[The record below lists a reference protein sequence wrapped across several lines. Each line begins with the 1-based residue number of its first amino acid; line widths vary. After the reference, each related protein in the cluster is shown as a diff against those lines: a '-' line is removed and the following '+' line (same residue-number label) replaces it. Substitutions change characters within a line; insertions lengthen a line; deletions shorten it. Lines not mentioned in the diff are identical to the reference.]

1 MSTYVLVH
9 GAWHG
14 AWCWYRVAS
23 RLRRAGHTVIAP
35 DLAGLGK
42 DKTPMAEV
50 TLERWTE
57 DICDIVDAASEPVI
71 LVGHSRGGIVVS
83 QVAERRPD
91 KLAVLVYL
99 AAFLLRDGETLL
111 QVAQS
116 DGTSL
121 VLPNLLVAGD
131 GTYSTVRENALKD
144 VFYGECPDE
153 DLALAKLLFAPE
165 PMAPSVTP
173 VHVSDA
179 DFGRV
184 PRIYIECRRDNTI
197 PLSFQRGMQASA
209 PCQKVLSMDTDHS
222 PFFSAPEALVV
233 HLTALSVAER

>member
-1 MSTYVLVH
+1 MTDRRFYPGFESGDSWPITSIFRGDSMSTYVLVH

-14 AWCWYRVAS
+14 AWCWYKVAS

-42 DKTPMAEV
+42 DKTPIAEV
-50 TLERWTE
+50 SLERWTE
-57 DICDIVDAASEPVI
+57 DICEIVDAASEPVI
-71 LVGHSRGGIVVS
+71 LVGHSRGGIVIS

-111 QVAQS
+111 QVAQI

-121 VLPNLLVAGD
+121 VLPNLLVASD
-131 GTYSTVRENALKD
+131 GTYSTVREDALKE

-153 DLALAKLLFAPE
+153 DLD
-165 PMAPSVTP
+165 V
-173 VHVSDA
+173 
-179 DFGRV
+179 G
-184 PRIYIECRRDNTI
+184 
-197 PLSFQRGMQASA
+197 
-209 PCQKVLSMDTDHS
+209 
-222 PFFSAPEALVV
+222 
-233 HLTALSVAER
+233 

>member
-42 DKTPMAEV
+42 DKTPIAEV
-50 TLERWTE
+50 SLERWTK

-111 QVAQS
+111 GVAQT

-121 VLPNLLVAGD
+121 ALPNLLMASD
-131 GTYSTVRENALKD
+131 GTCSTVREDALKD

-153 DLALAKLLFAPE
+153 DLTLA
-165 PMAPSVTP
+165 
-173 VHVSDA
+173 
-179 DFGRV
+179 
-184 PRIYIECRRDNTI
+184 N
-197 PLSFQRGMQASA
+197 SFSLRNRWHR
-209 PCQKVLSMDTDHS
+209 P
-222 PFFSAPEALVV
+222 
-233 HLTALSVAER
+233 